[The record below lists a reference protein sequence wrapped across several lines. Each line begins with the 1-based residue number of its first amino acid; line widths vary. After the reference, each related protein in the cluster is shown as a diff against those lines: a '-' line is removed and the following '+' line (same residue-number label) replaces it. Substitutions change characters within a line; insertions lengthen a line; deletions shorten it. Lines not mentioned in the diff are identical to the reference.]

1 MFGLLGLTNH
11 LTPAKILR
19 RPYTRKKRTKTI
31 KQDKQETNSEPKE
44 QGKQV
49 EQSKQEEKL
58 THIEKLP
65 SFIFGEPISWNTGET
80 PIVLRGKLNTL
91 YKKKIKEVLLK
102 SRQKYRP
109 MSTEDL
115 QKAHGFVSKIGDC
128 MSNNPHYKTIINGQ
142 IFEEDMSPIIN
153 LKMKC
158 SYPMSQSD
166 LTRIKNNAEFG
177 KKGIKNFIEP
187 TEVILRKKLINLYE
201 NIDSL
206 DVTSKEFIEIEDLIL
221 KLSTR
226 FMQNDWGYKYEWVD
240 VEKWRRLLLLKI
252 DFNGNIGEIGL
263 MERTGLNYIFGN
275 TDSKYVLHNGLLLND
290 EDVFFL
296 ELSSSPLPV
305 MSSALFGNRYI
316 MPDRK
321 SGINY
326 LIKEKRDFM
335 DSFLRKDEIV
345 VEDDRS
351 IGPALPGTISSFLN
365 NDDTMNMGT
374 ASTTM
379 KKKTKKE
386 RDRIIKKTRRKNG
399 PKTGGR
405 RKNKSRR
412 KSKSRRKNKSRRKS
426 KSRRKKSLNN

>member
-1 MFGLLGLTNH
+1 MFGLLGLANH

-44 QGKQV
+44 QGKQE
-49 EQSKQEEKL
+49 EQSKQEEKLTHL

-128 MSNNPHYKTIINGQ
+128 MSNNPHYKTIVNGQ
-142 IFEEDMSPIIN
+142 IFEEDTSPIIN

-177 KKGIKNFIEP
+177 KKGINNFIEP

-226 FMQNDWGYKYEWVD
+226 FMQNDWEYKYERVD
-240 VEKWRRLLLLKI
+240 AEKWRRLLLLKI
-252 DFNGNIGEIGL
+252 DFNENIDL
-263 MERTGLNYIFGN
+263 YNNHVERAGLNYIFGN
-275 TDSKYVLHNGLLLND
+275 TDSRYVLHNGLLLND

-296 ELSSSPLPV
+296 ELSSGPQPV
-305 MSSALFGNRYI
+305 VSGVWSRYHYLG
-316 MPDRK
+316 RE

-351 IGPALPGTISSFLN
+351 MGPALPGTISSFLN

-412 KSKSRRKNKSRRKS
+412 KNKLRRKNKSRRK
-426 KSRRKKSLNN
+426 KILK